1 MKKCF
6 LARFFLLV
14 TMLGWLLAGPGL
26 LPAQTN
32 TVEEVSDHS
41 SDRPTIGSNYLLEK
55 GETYHNSKVVI
66 GGSARIDGTLDGD
79 LVVIGGDA
87 TINGKVT
94 GEVVVILGGTELG
107 PEAVVEGELV
117 DILGRSKRAKSA
129 KIVGDQTIISPDEIP
144 GLARVIPWVTHGLL
158 WGRLL
163 TFDTGWPWCVAAILL
178 LFNLVLQMLFPR
190 PIQASVDAMEK
201 RPISSLFV
209 GILTKILTGFVTL
222 LLVVSVVGL
231 IVVPFLSAALIVA
244 FLFGK
249 ITVYQYAG
257 QQLGRHTGWSATARP
272 AVALVM
278 GTAIFYLLYAIP
290 FLGIFVWSCTGL
302 FGLGAVVLAAMQ
314 QFRRER
320 PKLPPSLPP
329 AVNPANQ
336 TVPPANPASGVAGET
351 AGETLGVPPTQAPPA
366 AAVPALLELTLLPRA
381 GFWIR
386 LGALFLDGIVFMIP
400 ILFIFRGS
408 PPGFQLTSLLW
419 LGYHVALWTG
429 RGTTVGGIVMGLR
442 VVRLDG
448 RPLDFPVALVRGLAS
463 SLSFTVLGLGFF
475 WAGLSR
481 SKQSWHDMIAGT
493 VIVKVPR
500 GQSLI

>member
-1 MKKCF
+1 MKIF
-6 LARFFLLV
+6 FSTRAFLLV
-14 TMLGWLLAGPGL
+14 TMLGWLLAGPGAA
-26 LPAQTN
+26 PAQT
-32 TVEEVSDHS
+32 VSVQVS
-41 SDRPTIGSNYLLEK
+41 SDRNGDRPTIGSNFLLES
-55 GETYHNSKVVI
+55 GETYPHDKVVI
-66 GGSARIDGTLDGD
+66 GGSARIDGTVDGD

-107 PEAVVEGELV
+107 PEAVVGGELV
-117 DILGRSKRAKSA
+117 DILGVLKRAKGA
-129 KIVGDQTIISPDEIP
+129 QITGDQTVIGPDQIP
-144 GLARVIPWVTHGLL
+144 GLSRFIPWVTHGLL

-329 AVNPANQ
+329 AV
-336 TVPPANPASGVAGET
+336 PPANPGTSPAAGMAGET
-351 AGETLGVPPTQAPPA
+351 VGVPPAPVPPA
-366 AAVPALLELTLLPRA
+366 VAVPALAELTLLPRA

-386 LGALFLDGIVFMIP
+386 FGAVFLDGIVMLIP
-400 ILFIFRGS
+400 ILFLFHNS
-408 PPGFQLTSLLW
+408 PPGLQLVLLLW
-419 LGYHVALWTG
+419 LAYHVALWAVK
-429 RGTTVGGIVMGLR
+429 GTTVGGIVMGLR

-448 RPLDFPVALVRGLAS
+448 RPVDFPVALVRGLAS
-463 SLSFTVLGLGFF
+463 SLSFMVLGLGFF